1 MKTFDVNKSPAH
13 NPFKVPEWYFS
24 QFHDQF
30 MARMAVMPPL
40 HINVTPELRIVRW
53 IPKLG
58 VACVAGLL
66 LLFSQLLPLSG
77 NDDANHTLGA
87 NAAYRE
93 KMNEE
98 QAFDYLMMADADNI
112 ENYAVDF

>member
-13 NPFKVPEWYFS
+13 NPFKVPEGYFS

-66 LLFSQLLPLSG
+66 LLFR
-77 NDDANHTLGA
+77 N
-87 NAAYRE
+87 YCRCRE
-93 KMNEE
+93 V
-98 QAFDYLMMADADNI
+98 MMPTIHSAQMQPIAKK
-112 ENYAVDF
+112 

>member
-1 MKTFDVNKSPAH
+1 MKTFDINKSSAH
-13 NPFKVPEWYFS
+13 NPFKVPEGYFS
-24 QFHDQF
+24 QFHEQF
-30 MARMAVMPPL
+30 MARIVAMPPL
-40 HINVTPELRIVRW
+40 HMSVTPELRIVRW

-66 LLFSQLLPLSG
+66 FLFSQLLPLSG
-77 NDDANHTLGA
+77 NDSDNALSN
-87 NAAYRE
+87 NAAYCE
-93 KMNEE
+93 KLNEE